1 MSFKQIKGLGGTRS
15 NSVEIEKTI
24 FEPPASVMKFHELI
38 DSQVS
43 EVETEL
49 MERSKGARILQ

>member
-1 MSFKQIKGLGGTRS
+1 MSFKQLRGLGDTRS
-15 NSVEIEKTI
+15 NSIEVEK
-24 FEPPASVMKFHELI
+24 FVFRPPPSVMKMHELI
-38 DSQVS
+38 DSQVF